1 MFAPITVQDI
11 SFPPAIQTTLDNVGT
26 FFEAQQQYTTVPSA
40 SNSTTQSIAGANS
53 VIGTPILEPGG
64 KILIGNDGGGDYQI
78 FDTNT
83 NTFQTVVGAATGA
96 RSGCYDPITN
106 SWIVIGYN
114 NIKKIPVNATGS
126 ISTCAYPTNGGA
138 TQYSSA
144 IPLNGKVYA
153 APFVGMTAQSSLL
166 IYDTVT
172 NTATTA
178 SGALSGTA
186 ERFGSAIGG
195 DGFLYFGAGSA
206 TTALRYNPVTNA
218 ANTITA
224 AANGYNG
231 MISLPNGNIFW
242 GDFPS
247 GRFFEYSWETKTTK
261 TITFT
266 PPTNPGRWA
275 RMALGADG
283 MAYVISSRASGTPA
297 LCPVWIYDYRTGT
310 FKATQWVL
318 PASNTTGD
326 RQYQGIVS
334 LPDGRLVGLPGQ
346 GGTTT
351 YFNIRGYNPQ
361 LFSGQS
367 QTSGFRPNPG

>member
-11 SFPPAIQTTLDNVGT
+11 SFPPAIQTTLDNVGA
-26 FFEAQQQYTTVPSA
+26 FFEAQQHYNNVPSQSA
-40 SNSTTQSIAGANS
+40 ATTSSIAGANS
-53 VIGTPILEPGG
+53 VIADPILEPGG
-64 KILIGNDGGGDYQI
+64 KILIANDGGGDYQI

-83 NTFQTVVGAATGA
+83 NTFQNLVGVSTGG
-96 RSGCYDPITN
+96 RSGCYDPVTN

-126 ISTCAYPTNGGA
+126 VSTCAYPTNGGA

-144 IPLNGKVYA
+144 IPLNGKVYS
-153 APFVGMTAQSSLL
+153 APFVGMGVNSSLL

-178 SGALSGTA
+178 SGALNGSA

-195 DGFLYFGAGSA
+195 DGFLYFGAGGA
-206 TTALRYNPVTNA
+206 NTALRYNPVTNT
-218 ANTITA
+218 ANTITVS
-224 AANGYNG
+224 ANGYNG
-231 MISLPNGNIFW
+231 MVSLPNGNIFW
-242 GDFPS
+242 GDFAS
-247 GRFFEYSWETKTTK
+247 GRFFEYSWETKTAK

-266 PPTNPGRWA
+266 PPTNPGRWG
-275 RMALGADG
+275 RLTLGADG
-283 MAYVISSRASGTPA
+283 MVYIINSRGAGTPA
-297 LCPVWIYDYRTGT
+297 RCSVWIYNYKTGT
-310 FKATQWVL
+310 FNATQYFL

-334 LPDGRLVGLPGQ
+334 LADGRLLGIAGQ
-346 GGTTT
+346 GGTMT